1 MRFSAVGA
9 LTHGLRPEI
18 GINGVEKLME
28 LERRFRAV
36 VPMEEEHPSLHR
48 TTMAVTRL
56 EGGIMTNVI
65 PANAVMELDIRTL
78 PSLSHESLLEK
89 TRKLCWEMMD
99 ACPSLRLELE
109 VLNNRPAVEM
119 KE

>member
-1 MRFSAVGA
+1 MLWCRWRRSILA
-9 LTHGLRPEI
+9 LY
-18 GINGVEKLME
+18 
-28 LERRFRAV
+28 
-36 VPMEEEHPSLHR
+36 R

-89 TRKLCWEMMD
+89 ARNLCWEMMD